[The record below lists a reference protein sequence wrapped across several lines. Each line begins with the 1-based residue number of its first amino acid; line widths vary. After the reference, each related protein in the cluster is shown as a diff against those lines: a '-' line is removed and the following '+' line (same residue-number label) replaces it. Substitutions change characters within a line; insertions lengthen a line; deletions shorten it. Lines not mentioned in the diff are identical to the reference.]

1 MVAEQGTTPVRRGGY
16 HHGNLRR
23 ALLDAGWDL
32 VAEDGPDALT
42 LRAVARRA
50 GVSHGAP
57 AHHFPDKAALVEA
70 MAVEGWDRFAE
81 ALAQAWAGTDGT
93 PRDGRLAAV
102 GAAYVRFAA
111 AHPHAFR
118 LMNRPELRSDT
129 GGVVASAARRCRDV
143 LTTAILACQDDGMI
157 PAGDPAPWAMLCWSG
172 VHGLAMLAIDGLI
185 ELLPGGER
193 GLEATTA
200 VVLEAMGHGLMVR
213 ATPSDPSGTLS

>member
-1 MVAEQGTTPVRRGGY
+1 MVPEVDNAAVRRAGY

-70 MAVEGWDRFAE
+70 MAVEGWDRFAAE
-81 ALAQAWAGTDGT
+81 LADAWAGSDGT
-93 PRDGRLAAV
+93 PRERRLAAV

-129 GGVVASAARRCRDV
+129 GGEVAAAARRCRDV
-143 LTTAILACQDDGMI
+143 LTAAIRAGQEEGMI
-157 PAGDPAPWAMLCWSG
+157 PPGDPTPWGLLCWTG
-172 VHGLAMLAIDGLI
+172 VHGLAVLAIDGLV
-185 ELLPGGER
+185 ELLPGGES
-193 GLEATTA
+193 GLLATTDQ
-200 VVLEAMGHGLMVR
+200 LLQAMGHGLMVR
-213 ATPSDPSGTLS
+213 NAPPPR